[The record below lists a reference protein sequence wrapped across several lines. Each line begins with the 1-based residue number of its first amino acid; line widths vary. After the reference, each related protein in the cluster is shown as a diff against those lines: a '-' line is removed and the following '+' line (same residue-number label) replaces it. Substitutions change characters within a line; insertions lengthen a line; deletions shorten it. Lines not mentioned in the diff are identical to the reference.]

1 MWSKTEHER
10 ETAELQNMKR
20 RQRNRNRSII
30 HPVKQQDQRQLLAGC
45 LGASA
50 SPAGTMWTD
59 SPLLR
64 DAGAAVLTGV
74 AAAVVLRFWEE
85 VANRALLD
93 QVTPLLP
100 SSLPC
105 CFLALTNLV
114 LLLLINPIK
123 SDLFLWEIHFCLSL
137 NENSFCAPYKICG

>member
-1 MWSKTEHER
+1 
-10 ETAELQNMKR
+10 
-20 RQRNRNRSII
+20 
-30 HPVKQQDQRQLLAGC
+30 
-45 LGASA
+45 
-50 SPAGTMWTD
+50 MWTD

-114 LLLLINPIK
+114 LLLLIKPIK